1 MLLLLYRPGSCFGR
15 PGGRAGAAAAKAA
28 GLAGSAGGKGKQQ
41 READVGAK
49 GAVLDKK
56 PVTKMPVTVLSGFL
70 GAGKTSFLQR
80 VIASTDNSQQKFG
93 LVVNDMA
100 TVNVD
105 SKLIK
110 AQSASFD
117 GIDTMEL
124 QNGCVCCTLA
134 EDLMASVSRLVGLSE
149 AKGVDYDH
157 IVVECSGIA
166 EPRKI
171 RELFQEADDFGS
183 PLTARIRL
191 DTLVTLVDATVFLE
205 MYGSADADMASN
217 ARLAV
222 RPDDEEGNSALSND
236 GTGNRRVTDLLLE
249 QVECADV
256 VLINKC
262 DLLPSP
268 DRDVPLVKKIIA
280 SINPTARVLT
290 CVRGDVAEP
299 GQLLGSAGGEGAAAW
314 GILDE
319 HRKMV
324 AAVKLAACDGG
335 ATCTDPSHDHNHSA
349 HEHEH
354 EHEHGHG
361 QGAVAE
367 GGAEECAKPAC
378 TDPTHDHDHSHSHSH
393 AHAEAACSTPG
404 CSDPTHDHD
413 HGHSH
418 DHSHG
423 AATASAA
430 ACSTPGCSDPSHS
443 HDHSHSHSHSHA
455 TTAEERFGIT
465 SFVYQRRRP
474 FHPARLSLFL
484 QSLGQ
489 LSVDGIAALAAPAGE
504 GAVAAAVAGGT
515 KAAGSAGGSSTLA
528 AARRALLRSKGF
540 VWMGTSSAAAYFM
553 SHAGQYLELVVLG
566 RWWADIPKGEW
577 PQGSEEEITVD
588 FSGPF
593 GDRRQELVFIGQ
605 FGEEGKQGANSQ
617 KALEEVLDSC
627 LLSDAEMAQYEAT
640 VSKGDEALRKLWFP
654 DGPK

>member
-1 MLLLLYRPGSCFGR
+1 MGLRSILAAMLLSFATLIGSGRAFGR
-15 PGGRAGAAAAKAA
+15 ANSPWVRSVLSASSSQASGGSTTTASSKA
-28 GLAGSAGGKGKQQ
+28 SEERGGVDKGQKKQ
-41 READVGAK
+41 DNN
-49 GAVLDKK
+49 
-56 PVTKMPVTVLSGFL
+56 KMPVTVLSGFL
-70 GAGKTSFLQR
+70 GAGKTSFLQH
-80 VIASTDNSQQKFG
+80 VIASTDDSKQKFG

-134 EDLMASVSRLVGLSE
+134 EDLMASVSRLVSLSE
-149 AKGVDYDH
+149 AKGSNYDH

-171 RELFQEADDFGS
+171 RELFQEAEDYGS
-183 PLTARIRL
+183 TLVSRIRL
-191 DTLVTLVDATVFLE
+191 DTLVTLVDATVFLD
-205 MYGSADADMASN
+205 MYGSADADLASHVN
-217 ARLAV
+217 LAV
-222 RPDDEEGNSALSND
+222 RPDDNDGQMALKND

-268 DRDVPLVKKIIA
+268 IEQLPLVKKIIA

-290 CVRGDVAEP
+290 CVRGVLDNPVSI
-299 GQLLGSAGGEGAAAW
+299 LGSAAGEGAAAW

-324 AAVKLAACDGG
+324 EAVKLANCDGG
-335 ATCTDPSHDHNHSA
+335 VTCTDPTHDHDHSHSHSHDHTT
-349 HEHEH
+349 
-354 EHEHGHG
+354 
-361 QGAVAE
+361 
-367 GGAEECAKPAC
+367 ECTEPAC

-393 AHAEAACSTPG
+393 DHATACTEPA
-404 CSDPTHDHD
+404 CTDPTHN
-413 HGHSH
+413 
-418 DHSHG
+418 
-423 AATASAA
+423 
-430 ACSTPGCSDPSHS
+430 
-443 HDHSHSHSHSHA
+443 HDHSHSHSHEHSQS

-474 FHPARLSLFL
+474 FHPVRLSLFL
-484 QSLGQ
+484 QSLGK
-489 LSVDGIAALAAPAGE
+489 LSVDGIAGLSSPVG
-504 GAVAAAVAGGT
+504 VD
-515 KAAGSAGGSSTLA
+515 KAAEEGPLSS
-528 AARRALLRSKGF
+528 ARRALLRSKGF

-566 RWWADIPKGEW
+566 RWWADIPKDEW
-577 PQGSEEEITVD
+577 PAGSEPEIMVD
-588 FSGPF
+588 FNGEF

-605 FGEEGKQGANSQ
+605 FSSDEKKKGENSQ
-617 KALEEVLDSC
+617 RALEEVLDSC
-627 LLSDAEMAQYEAT
+627 LLTDQEMQQYEAT
-640 VSKGDEALRKLWFP
+640 VGKGDEALRKLFFP
-654 DGPK
+654 

>member
-1 MLLLLYRPGSCFGR
+1 MIAEGESSFKHFEGRVRAKGPRTQPLRKGFRFGCINPCQVFVVVYNLSSRSNNGMVLRSVLAAMLLSFATLLGSGRAFGR
-15 PGGRAGAAAAKAA
+15 ANSPWVRGVLSASSSQASSGSTTTASSKASEERGGID
-28 GLAGSAGGKGKQQ
+28 KGQKKQ
-41 READVGAK
+41 
-49 GAVLDKK
+49 DKN
-56 PVTKMPVTVLSGFL
+56 KMPVTVLSGFL
-70 GAGKTSFLQR
+70 GAGKTSFLQH
-80 VIASTDNSQQKFG
+80 VIASTEDSKQKFG

-134 EDLMASVSRLVGLSE
+134 EDLMASVSRLVSLSE
-149 AKGVDYDH
+149 AKGSNYDH

-171 RELFQEADDFGS
+171 RELFQEAEDYGS
-183 PLTARIRL
+183 TLVSRIRL
-191 DTLVTLVDATVFLE
+191 DTLVTLVDATVFLD
-205 MYGSADADMASN
+205 MYGSADADLASHVN
-217 ARLAV
+217 LAV
-222 RPDDEEGNSALSND
+222 RPDDNEGQMALKND

-268 DRDVPLVKKIIA
+268 VEQLPLVKKIIA

-290 CVRGDVAEP
+290 CVRGVLDNPASI
-299 GQLLGSAGGEGAAAW
+299 LGSAAGEGAAAW

-324 AAVKLAACDGG
+324 EAVKLANCDGG
-335 ATCTDPSHDHNHSA
+335 VT
-349 HEHEH
+349 
-354 EHEHGHG
+354 
-361 QGAVAE
+361 
-367 GGAEECAKPAC
+367 C

-393 AHAEAACSTPG
+393 DHATAATATAAACTEPT
-404 CSDPTHDHD
+404 CTDPTHN
-413 HGHSH
+413 
-418 DHSHG
+418 
-423 AATASAA
+423 
-430 ACSTPGCSDPSHS
+430 
-443 HDHSHSHSHSHA
+443 HDHSHSHSHEHSQS

-474 FHPARLSLFL
+474 FHPVRLSLFL
-484 QSLGQ
+484 QSLGK
-489 LSVDGIAALAAPAGE
+489 LSVDGIAGLSSPVG
-504 GAVAAAVAGGT
+504 VD
-515 KAAGSAGGSSTLA
+515 KAAEEGQGQGPLPLVN
-528 AARRALLRSKGF
+528 ARRALLRSKGF

-566 RWWADIPKGEW
+566 RWWADIPKEEW
-577 PQGSEEEITVD
+577 PAGSETEIMVD
-588 FSGPF
+588 FNGEF

-605 FGEEGKQGANSQ
+605 FSSEEKKKGENSQ
-617 KALEEVLDSC
+617 RALEEVLDSC
-627 LLSDAEMAQYEAT
+627 LLTDQEMQQYEAT
-640 VSKGDEALRKLWFP
+640 VGKGDEALRKLFFP
-654 DGPK
+654 